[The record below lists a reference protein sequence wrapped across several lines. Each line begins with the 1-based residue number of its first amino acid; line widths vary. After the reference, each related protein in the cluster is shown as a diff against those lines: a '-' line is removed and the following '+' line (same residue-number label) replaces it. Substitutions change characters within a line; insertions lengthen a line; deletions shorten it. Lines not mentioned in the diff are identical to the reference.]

1 MMYRKH
7 RINILLQRDAM
18 QCGVAS
24 LAMVCGWYGRHY
36 SLTDME
42 CHCHVTRQGVSLKGI
57 MDAAKAVGLD
67 SKAGKCTVD
76 DLCTLQEP
84 CILHWRQEH
93 FVVLYKIER
102 NKWFHIADPAR
113 GKVRLSRSEFEKD
126 WLSTEQEGRHLGVAL
141 FFEPREEFLTMPA
154 PETER
159 KNPSRFLFGFV
170 RRYKAYFANI
180 ALGLLLATALQLAM
194 PFLTQGIVDRGIHA
208 HDIGLICLILIG
220 ELIIVAGRTATDF
233 IRRWLLLHVA
243 MRINIT
249 LKGDFFAKL
258 LRLPMS
264 FFEVKLTGDLLQ
276 RVGDHSRVQN
286 FLTEQVLGIMFSII
300 SILVFGVVLLLYSP
314 LLFGVFSLFSLL
326 YALWIRLFMARRR
339 VLDTERFRA
348 ESLNSNCT
356 YEFVTT
362 MQEIKLQDCR
372 RRRRWKWEDIQTDL
386 MEVQMKSL
394 RLQQSQEAG
403 SVMIN
408 EVKNLLLTAI
418 TAIAV
423 VKGSM
428 TLGAMMAVQYIIG
441 QLNSPIGQM
450 MSFAY
455 AWQDVRL
462 SLDRINEIH
471 DSDDEAER
479 TGGEAP
485 PASCFSFELRNVCF
499 RYDLH
504 DPRFALK
511 DLSLT
516 IPAGK
521 TTAVVGASG
530 SGKSTLI
537 KLLLGYYQ
545 PEEGEITLGGRNL
558 ADYDIDALRRRCGVV
573 MQGGVIFSDTIE
585 RNIAC
590 DDEEPDHDRLREAM
604 RIACLDSY
612 IASLPLGLNTKI
624 GAEGTGL
631 SQGQR
636 QRILIA
642 RAIYRNPD
650 VLMLDEATN
659 SLDAFNER
667 MITEG
672 LQPVLQGRTAVIV
685 AHRLSTVRNA
695 DKIVVLKDGR
705 VVEQGTHDELTRL
718 RGHYYELV
726 RNQLELGAG

>member
-1 MMYRKH
+1 M
-7 RINILLQRDAM
+7 LQRDAM

-24 LAMVCGWYGRHY
+24 LAMVCGWYGRRY

-42 CHCHVTRQGVSLKGI
+42 RHCHVTRQGVSLKGI

-76 DLCTLQEP
+76 DLCTLREP

-93 FVVLYKIER
+93 FVVLYKTVKG
-102 NKWFHIADPAR
+102 KWFHIADAAR
-113 GKVRLSRSEFEKD
+113 GKVRLSRREFEKD
-126 WLSTEQEGRHLGVAL
+126 WLSTEQEGRSLGVAL
-141 FFEPREEFLTMPA
+141 FFEPREEFFTLPA
-154 PETER
+154 PESGR
-159 KNPSRFLFGFV
+159 KHPARFLFGFV
-170 RRYKAYFANI
+170 RRYRAYFINI

-194 PFLTQGIVDRGIHA
+194 PFLTQGIVDRGIHGRN
-208 HDIGLICLILIG
+208 IGLIWLILIG
-220 ELIIVAGRTATDF
+220 ELLIITGRTATDF

-286 FLTEQVLGIMFSII
+286 FLTEQVLGIMFSAI
-300 SILVFGVVLLLYSP
+300 SILVFGVVLLVYSP
-314 LLFGVFSLFSLL
+314 LLFGIFCLFSVL

-339 VLDTERFRA
+339 VLDVERFRA

-372 RRRRWKWEDIQTDL
+372 QRRRWKWEDIQADL

-394 RLQQSQEAG
+394 RLQQTQEAG

-408 EVKNLLLTAI
+408 EVKNLLLTAM

-423 VKGSM
+423 VNGSM
-428 TLGAMMAVQYIIG
+428 TLGAMMSVQYIIG
-441 QLNSPIGQM
+441 QLNSPIGQL

-455 AWQDVRL
+455 AWQDVRI

-471 DSDDEAER
+471 DSPDEVE
-479 TGGEAP
+479 TVGKTVAP
-485 PASCFSFELRNVCF
+485 ESGFGYELRNVSF

-521 TTAVVGASG
+521 TMAVVGASG

-537 KLLLGYYQ
+537 KLLLGYY
-545 PEEGEITLGGRNL
+545 PAEEGGDNVGRQTFGGLRHRRITAPLRSGDAGR
-558 ADYDIDALRRRCGVV
+558 C
-573 MQGGVIFSDTIE
+573 
-585 RNIAC
+585 
-590 DDEEPDHDRLREAM
+590 
-604 RIACLDSY
+604 Y
-612 IASLPLGLNTKI
+612 ILGLH
-624 GAEGTGL
+624 
-631 SQGQR
+631 
-636 QRILIA
+636 
-642 RAIYRNPD
+642 
-650 VLMLDEATN
+650 
-659 SLDAFNER
+659 
-667 MITEG
+667 
-672 LQPVLQGRTAVIV
+672 RTQ
-685 AHRLSTVRNA
+685 HT
-695 DKIVVLKDGR
+695 
-705 VVEQGTHDELTRL
+705 L
-718 RGHYYELV
+718 R
-726 RNQLELGAG
+726 